1 MKIANILDSKDNGV
15 VTVDVSFNLQSAAE
29 LMMRHRIAALVVTD
43 GDEPVGLVS
52 ERDIVNALA
61 HKGPRAGEAP
71 LRDVV
76 NGPMLTVS
84 TDESLKRAMALMT
97 GARVRHLP
105 VMADDELIGIVSLG
119 DMVKHRLEELELES
133 NVLRDLA
140 IAAR

>member
-1 MKIANILDSKDNGV
+1 MKIANILDRKGEGV
-15 VTVDVSFNLQSAAE
+15 VTIDISFNLQSAAD
-29 LMMRHRIAALVVTD
+29 LMMRHHIAALVVTD
-43 GDEPVGLVS
+43 EGEPVGLIS

-61 HKGPRAGEAP
+61 HKGSRAGDIRIRE
-71 LRDVV
+71 VV

-84 TDESLKRAMALMT
+84 TGESLKRAMALMT

-105 VMADDELIGIVSLG
+105 VVEDDELIGIVSLG